1 MASNALARIALR
13 PRRARPLAAAALALL
28 AASGCGS
35 HRRDTLRPVY
45 AAPAAVRTPC
55 TNCGQGTAAGSGVI
69 VSEPG
74 STSGSPSPRGLSS
87 EPQLDESVNSSES
100 TVPPLGNGSGRSTPR
115 SAVPELAPEARPGEE
130 PQQLDGVRSQSL
142 KPSSSRGT
150 SPSSPASKSPVL
162 QGPAPAPT
170 SSLRTTD
177 GVRTASTTGGVRQAN
192 LQERLSEYFVDGA
205 ASDLFYPNK
214 ADRPWRYVILHHSAS
229 AAGSY
234 SQIDAEHRKVL
245 GYDGC
250 GYHFVI
256 GNGTGSGDGQIEVAQ
271 RWINQKHGVHCR
283 NAKNA
288 DIDEYSIGICFIG
301 DLDKEPPTPR
311 QLAAAKVLLAYLS
324 ARYEIPRGR
333 IDTHAHLAATPTVCP
348 GKRFPAD
355 VLQGSIPRSAS
366 ASGQPFMSGATRLAR
381 GKDRETY

>member
-1 MASNALARIALR
+1 MALLTLARIALR
-13 PRRARPLAAAALALL
+13 PCRTRPLAVVALALF

-35 HRRDTLRPVY
+35 HRRDSLRPVY
-45 AAPAAVRTPC
+45 SAPATVRAPC
-55 TNCGQGTAAGSGVI
+55 TNCGQGATTGSGVI

-74 STSGSPSPRGLSS
+74 ATPSSSAPRSLSS
-87 EPQLDESVNSSES
+87 EPQIEEPASSSES
-100 TVPPLGNGSGRSTPR
+100 TVPPLGTGSGRSTSR
-115 SAVPELAPEARPGEE
+115 SAVPEPAPEAKPGEE
-130 PQQLDGVRSQSL
+130 PQLDSLRSQSL
-142 KPSSSRGT
+142 KPSGTRGT

-177 GVRTASTTGGVRQAN
+177 GVRTAWTTGEVRQVN

-214 ADRPWRYVILHHSAS
+214 ADRPWRYVVLHHSAS
-229 AAGSY
+229 ATGSY
-234 SQIDAEHRKVL
+234 SQIDADHRKVL

-311 QLAAAKVLLAYLS
+311 QLAAAKLLLAYLS
-324 ARYEIPRGR
+324 KRYEIPRGR

-355 VLQGSIPRSAS
+355 ALQGSIPRSAS
-366 ASGQPFMSGATRLAR
+366 AGGRSASSGTARLAR
-381 GKDRETY
+381 GNNRETY